1 MVCCAVLWCG
11 GSEAAMLLLLAAS
24 TSSIAA
30 APAATPDLQ
39 VAFGR
44 SGDASQ
50 AGLHYEV
57 FLDGSLWL
65 SSAPLRVFAEGA
77 WQVVR
82 PDPAAPVPTNHSGSD
97 AIGRFSAT
105 TIAWRAGTTPV
116 HTTVRRYMSAD
127 PPALVF
133 ALAYP
138 DGANE
143 TNSAS
148 NVGTAAHSATFPAFA
163 LTGKLPSLGYR
174 SWSGNMCADDTST
187 IPLNVSQMVDS
198 AAANS
203 IANGPAA
210 LYEAHDGACLL
221 ISPHSNFMTEQHN
234 LSATSGLSFG
244 PGGELGRLPRG
255 FTQETILV
263 AGNGIS
269 ATVLAWGKHAR
280 AIHNPVDHPN
290 KIADITL
297 RELGYWTDS
306 ECQCTLGTSILN
318 AINFRP
324 FCNNAV
330 LK

>member
-1 MVCCAVLWCG
+1 
-11 GSEAAMLLLLAAS
+11 MLLRLLAAS
-24 TSSIAA
+24 KIIVVATAITTV
-30 APAATPDLQ
+30 PAAPDLQ
-39 VAFGR
+39 VAFKR
-44 SGDASQ
+44 SANADHD
-50 AGLHYEV
+50 LHYEV

-65 SSAPLRVFAEGA
+65 SSSPLRIFAEGA
-77 WQVVR
+77 WQAVR
-82 PDPAAPVPTNHSGSD
+82 PDPAAPAPTNHSGSD

-105 TIAWRAGTTPV
+105 TIAWRAGKTPV

-148 NVGTAAHSATFPAFA
+148 TVGTAAHSATFPAFA

-174 SWSGNMCADDTST
+174 SWSGNMCADDAST
-187 IPLNVSQMVDS
+187 IPLNVSQMVNS

-210 LYEAHDGACLL
+210 LYEAHDGPCLF

-244 PGGELGRLPRG
+244 PGGELGRLPPG
-255 FTQETILV
+255 FTQETIVV

-280 AIHNPVDHPN
+280 ATHNPVDQPD

-306 ECQCTLGTSILN
+306 ECQCTSRTSILN
-318 AINFRP
+318 AINLRP
-324 FCNNAV
+324 FVHSAA
-330 LK
+330 